1 MQTEKISQ
9 NQFAIMI
16 ELLFTLLQKGIITRT
31 EADKTAQRIASQNEL
46 TFIYLW

>member
-9 NQFAIMI
+9 NQFTVMV
-16 ELLFTLLQKGIITRT
+16 EMLFTLLQKGIITRA

>member
-1 MQTEKISQ
+1 MQMEKISQ
-9 NQFAIMI
+9 NQFTVMV
-16 ELLFTLLQKGIITRT
+16 EMLFTLLQKGIITRA